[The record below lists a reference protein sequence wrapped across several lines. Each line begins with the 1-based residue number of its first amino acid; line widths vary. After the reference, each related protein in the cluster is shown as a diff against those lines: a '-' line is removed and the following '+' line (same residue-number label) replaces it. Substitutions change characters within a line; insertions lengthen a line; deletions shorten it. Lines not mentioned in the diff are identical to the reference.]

1 MSLSRSPIW
10 THRAGAPSKAMDWR
24 RFSSQRMLSL
34 ASMGTR
40 VGLTLRLSAAVPLN
54 CCRDQN
60 FTAERPNGRPSV
72 VTAREE
78 CMKATD
84 RVHPEAA
91 GFVLTAVHAA
101 GDADRLGALALE
113 RELGGV
119 LDHQN
124 GAVRRGEAVARG
136 LEMAG
141 EDLRLADPIIGEEAV
156 SRLRVRP
163 VLACERQARPDRAR
177 HTLDEF
183 AQALAQT

>member
-78 CMKATD
+78 CMRRPQTVCIRKRPALSC

-113 RELGGV
+113 RE
-119 LDHQN
+119 
-124 GAVRRGEAVARG
+124 
-136 LEMAG
+136 
-141 EDLRLADPIIGEEAV
+141 
-156 SRLRVRP
+156 
-163 VLACERQARPDRAR
+163 
-177 HTLDEF
+177 
-183 AQALAQT
+183 

>member
-78 CMKATD
+78 CMRRPQTVCIRKRAALSWPRLTPQ
-84 RVHPEAA
+84 VA
-91 GFVLTAVHAA
+91 GFVLTAVRPA
-101 GDADRLGALALE
+101 GDAGRLGALALE
-113 RELGGV
+113 RDLGGV
-119 LDHQN
+119 LDQQN

-136 LEMAG
+136 
-141 EDLRLADPIIGEEAV
+141 
-156 SRLRVRP
+156 
-163 VLACERQARPDRAR
+163 
-177 HTLDEF
+177 
-183 AQALAQT
+183 